1 MSLFIN
7 IRFFDI
13 LDIFLVAILLYQ
25 FYRLI
30 KGTVAINIFIG
41 IFALYLVWLIV
52 KAFKMELLS
61 NIMGQFIGVGMI
73 ALIVVF
79 QQELRRFL
87 IIIGTR
93 YFRSKR
99 FSFDKVFTLTPR
111 ATSMSVID
119 CIVSACENMSAA
131 KTGALIV
138 VSNAAEL
145 RTYTHTGS
153 IINADVSS
161 ILLESI
167 FFKNSPMHDG
177 AVIII
182 GNKIRAAGC
191 ILPVSDNP
199 NLPSHFG
206 LRHRAGLGMAEETET
221 LVIIV
226 SEETGNISYAQNGKI
241 FEGITGKELTR
252 QLKMTLL

>member
-1 MSLFIN
+1 MMSLFIN

-119 CIVSACENMSAA
+119 C
-131 KTGALIV
+131 K
-138 VSNAAEL
+138 
-145 RTYTHTGS
+145 
-153 IINADVSS
+153 
-161 ILLESI
+161 
-167 FFKNSPMHDG
+167 
-177 AVIII
+177 I
-182 GNKIRAAGC
+182 GRASC
-191 ILPVSDNP
+191 RERV
-199 NLPSHFG
+199 
-206 LRHRAGLGMAEETET
+206 
-221 LVIIV
+221 
-226 SEETGNISYAQNGKI
+226 
-241 FEGITGKELTR
+241 
-252 QLKMTLL
+252 

>member
-1 MSLFIN
+1 MTSFFIN

-30 KGTVAINIFIG
+30 KGTVAINIFVG

-61 NIMGQFIGVGMI
+61 SIMGQFIGVGMI
-73 ALIVVF
+73 ALIIVF

-87 IIIGTR
+87 IVIGTR

-99 FSFDKVFTLTPR
+99 FSFDKVFTLNPR
-111 ATSMSVID
+111 AASINIID
-119 CIVSACENMSAA
+119 SIVAACEKMSTL

-145 RTYTHTGS
+145 RTYTHTGN

-161 ILLESI
+161 LLLETI

-199 NLPSHFG
+199 NLPSNFG
-206 LRHRAGLGMAEETET
+206 LRHRAGLGMAEETDT

-241 FEGITGKELTR
+241 FDGISAKE
-252 QLKMTLL
+252 